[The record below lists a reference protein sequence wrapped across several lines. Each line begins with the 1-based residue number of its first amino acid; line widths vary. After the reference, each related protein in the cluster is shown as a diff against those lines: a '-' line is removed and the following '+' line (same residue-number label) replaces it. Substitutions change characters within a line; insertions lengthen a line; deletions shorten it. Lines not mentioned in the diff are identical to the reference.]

1 MMGEGQ
7 GTVGY
12 NRNVEFFGATYQL
25 LKRHWNWKKQ
35 GRQVNMRRKRITRKW
50 IIESR
55 VKPEHTVHLGKSY
68 CPNEGPLNLSMSQS
82 ELSRTDYE
90 LVVYVLYLRLPVR
103 LASFASFTSVFH
115 LQDSGSI
122 VCMFFFFLG
131 LTFRKR
137 QKDFIF

>member
-1 MMGEGQ
+1 M
-7 GTVGY
+7 GY

-25 LKRHWNWKKQ
+25 LKRHWNW
-35 GRQVNMRRKRITRKW
+35 KRITRKW

-68 CPNEGPLNLSMSQS
+68 CPNEGPLNLSISQS

-103 LASFASFTSVFH
+103 LASFTSFTSVFY
-115 LQDSGSI
+115 L
-122 VCMFFFFLG
+122 
-131 LTFRKR
+131 
-137 QKDFIF
+137 